1 MAKSFHELSPRS
13 QTVVFVLLC
22 GLTVVGSWQ
31 ILIGPEHAQLASERA
46 RLAAVQGE
54 VARAQATASKLPALQ
69 RDVQAFEAQLLA
81 TTAVLPD
88 EKDPQDVLRNLHEV
102 ASESAVNIASWTPK
116 AIVTKTQ
123 YSEWPISLG
132 LESSYHDLGRF
143 FDRIAS
149 MPRLM
154 SVSDL
159 QIKVQIKPNARGTV
173 TASCVATTFVFKKEI
188 ADAAPATPAAAPA
201 GGKQ

>member
-1 MAKSFHELSPRS
+1 MAKSFHELSSRT
-13 QTVVFVLLC
+13 QTIIFVLLC

-31 ILIGPEHAQLASERA
+31 ILIGPEHTQLATERA
-46 RLAAVQGE
+46 RLADIKAE
-54 VARAQATASKLPALQ
+54 VARAQAAASRLPALE
-69 RDVQAFEAQLLA
+69 RDIRTFEAQLLQ

-102 ASESAVNIASWTPK
+102 ASESALNIASWTPK
-116 AIVTKTQ
+116 GIVTKPQ
-123 YSEWPISLG
+123 YAEWPITLG
-132 LESSYHDLGRF
+132 LEGAYHDLGRF

-159 QIKVQIKPNARGTV
+159 QIKVQIKPNARSTV

-188 ADAAPATPAAAPA
+188 AAEAPA
-201 GGKQ
+201 GKAAEAPGGKR